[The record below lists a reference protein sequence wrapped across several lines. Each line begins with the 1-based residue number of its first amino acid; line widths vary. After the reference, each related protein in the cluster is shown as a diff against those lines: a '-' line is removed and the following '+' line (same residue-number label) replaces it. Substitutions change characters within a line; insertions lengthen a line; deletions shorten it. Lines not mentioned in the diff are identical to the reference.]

1 MAQDVYK
8 LTTLNLFEDLKNTNI
23 SNSEFKEIIASYL
36 KLGQEYI
43 KENQADLFRDLN
55 KQKEVIFSYLP
66 AFKKESLKKVAHLHK
81 TLEAEM
87 GNLDEIDTFNT
98 PEKEVQFIKVAYN
111 NGKWTI
117 STKNLEDL
125 EFTNKE
131 TPEAINSLVSLC
143 DRLDEQEAA
152 YALCHAKK
160 AGLFTMAELPYVRT
174 EDLTNTA
181 LEQKFTKDPGTVL
194 GPVEHSW
201 ESSVDNTNMP
211 VSRQIAS
218 EDSFQEM
225 DTFKDEDGDMIT
237 ISSISGDAVIT
248 FDNDIFTKEEVQQN
262 IDSGYWTK
270 VEAAD
275 ENAKVLRL
283 KKQAEPIA
291 EKLRRK
297 AVINEAIQRVA
308 AETVS
313 KLEEAKKSEL
323 EELEE
328 LAIKSEPKLRK
339 IAAKIDSITLEDDK
353 AGRKC
358 QKLVEHLDESGMTLN
373 YSREVPVYQKRTVS
387 VKEAEEVI
395 EKLRLYVSPKNM
407 AEFNE
412 IAEELF
418 TFNSKLESFSVT
430 LTNKDPRN
438 EELVQDEME
447 ALRKIIKTSQNDA
460 FVKDETYNQLD
471 KLLIAGDINFNQYNT
486 LSDYAEMD
494 SKLVLASINKIKAGL
509 NKDIKAD
516 VVSDITNK
524 VKEAFNTA
532 KEWIMDKLSFLSLQ
546 EKEIKDINEEFD
558 KVLEELDE
566 II

>member
-1 MAQDVYK
+1 MAQDAYK
-8 LTTLNLFEDLKNTNI
+8 LTALNLFEDLKNTNI
-23 SNSEFKEIIASYL
+23 SNGEFKEIIASYT
-36 KLGQEYI
+36 KLGKEYI
-43 KENQADLFRDLN
+43 KANQADLFKDLN
-55 KQKEVIFSYLP
+55 KQKEIIFSYLP
-66 AFKKESLKKVAHLHK
+66 NFKKESLKKVAHLHK
-81 TLEAEM
+81 ELEAEM
-87 GNLDEIDTFNT
+87 GNLDEIDTFNA
-98 PEKEVQFIKVAYN
+98 PEKQVQFIKVAYN
-111 NGKWTI
+111 DGKWTI
-117 STKNLEDL
+117 STKNLDNV
-125 EFTNKE
+125 EFTKKE
-131 TPEAINSLVSLC
+131 TPEAINCLVNLC

-174 EDLTNTA
+174 QDFTNTA
-181 LEQKFTKDPGTVL
+181 LETRYIKDPGTTL
-194 GPVEHSW
+194 GPIEHSW

-225 DTFKDEDGDMIT
+225 DTFEDEDGDMIT

-248 FDNDIFTKEEVQQN
+248 FNNDIYTKEEVQEK
-262 IDSGYWTK
+262 IDNGYWTK

-291 EKLRRK
+291 EKLKRK

-308 AETVS
+308 AETIS

-323 EELEE
+323 EELEQ

-395 EKLRLYVSPKNM
+395 EKLRVYVSPKNM

-412 IAEELF
+412 VAEELF

-494 SKLVLASINKIKAGL
+494 SKLVLASIKKIQAGL

-532 KEWIMDKLSFLSLQ
+532 KQWIMDKLSFLSLQ

-558 KVLEELDE
+558 RVLNELND

>member
-8 LTTLNLFEDLKNTNI
+8 LTALNLFEDLKNTNI
-23 SNSEFKEIIASYL
+23 SNGEFKEIIASYS
-36 KLGQEYI
+36 KLGKQYI
-43 KENQADLFRDLN
+43 EDNQTDLFKDLN

-66 AFKKESLKKVAHLHK
+66 SFKKESLKKVAHLHK
-81 TLEAEM
+81 ELEAEM
-87 GNLDEIDTFNT
+87 GNLDEIDTLNT
-98 PEKEVQFIKVAYN
+98 PEKQVQFIKVAYN
-111 NGKWTI
+111 GGKWTI
-117 STKNLEDL
+117 STKNLDDI
-125 EFTNKE
+125 EFTKKE
-131 TPEAINSLVSLC
+131 TPEAINCLVSLC

-174 EDLTNTA
+174 EDFTNTA
-181 LEQKFTKDPGTVL
+181 LETRYIKDPGTTL

-225 DTFKDEDGDMIT
+225 DTFEDKDGDMIT

-248 FDNDIFTKEEVQQN
+248 FNNDIYTKEEVQEK
-262 IDSGYWTK
+262 IDNGYWTK

-291 EKLRRK
+291 EKLKRK
-297 AVINEAIQRVA
+297 AVINEAIQRVT

-323 EELEE
+323 EELEQ

-395 EKLRLYVSPKNM
+395 EKLRVYVSPKNM

-412 IAEELF
+412 VAEELF

-494 SKLVLASINKIKAGL
+494 SKSVLASIKKIQAGL
-509 NKDIKAD
+509 NKEIKAD
-516 VVSDITNK
+516 FISDISNK

-532 KEWIMDKLSFLSLQ
+532 KEWIMEKLSFLSLQ

-558 KVLEELDE
+558 KVLAELDE
-566 II
+566 LI

>member
-8 LTTLNLFEDLKNTNI
+8 LTALNLFEDLKNTNI
-23 SNSEFKEIIASYL
+23 SNGEFKEIIASYS
-36 KLGQEYI
+36 KLGKQYI
-43 KENQADLFRDLN
+43 EDNQTDLFKDLN

-66 AFKKESLKKVAHLHK
+66 SFKKESLKKVAHLHK
-81 TLEAEM
+81 ELEAEM

-98 PEKEVQFIKVAYN
+98 PEKQVQFIKVAYN
-111 NGKWTI
+111 GGKWTI
-117 STKNLEDL
+117 STKNLDDI
-125 EFTNKE
+125 EFTKKE
-131 TPEAINSLVSLC
+131 TPEAINCLVSLC

-174 EDLTNTA
+174 EDFTNTA
-181 LEQKFTKDPGTVL
+181 LETRYIKDPGTTL

-218 EDSFQEM
+218 EDSFKEM
-225 DTFKDEDGDMIT
+225 DTFEDKDGDMIT

-248 FDNDIFTKEEVQQN
+248 FDNDIYTKEEVQEK
-262 IDSGYWTK
+262 IDNGYWTK
-270 VEAAD
+270 VEAAN
-275 ENAKVLRL
+275 ENAKVIRL

-291 EKLRRK
+291 ATLKRK

-308 AETVS
+308 AETVA

-323 EELEE
+323 EELEK

-358 QKLVEHLDESGMTLN
+358 QRLVEHLDESGMTIN
-373 YSREVPVYQKRTVS
+373 YSRGVEQYQKRTVP
-387 VKEAEEVI
+387 VAKAEEVL
-395 EKLRLYVSPKNM
+395 EKLRLYVSPKNLE
-407 AEFNE
+407 EFNE
-412 IAEELF
+412 AAEELF
-418 TFNSKLESFSVT
+418 IFNSKLESFSMT
-430 LTNKDPRN
+430 LTNKDPKN

-447 ALRKIIKTSQNDA
+447 ALRKIIKTSQNDT
-460 FVKDETYNQLD
+460 FVKDETYDQLD

-494 SKLVLASINKIKAGL
+494 SKLVLASIKKIKSGL
-509 NKDIKAD
+509 NKEIKAD
-516 VVSDITNK
+516 FISDISNK

-532 KEWIMDKLSFLSLQ
+532 KEWIMEKLSFLSLQ

-558 KVLEELDE
+558 KVLAELDE
-566 II
+566 LI

>member
-23 SNSEFKEIIASYL
+23 SNSEFKEIIASYS

-66 AFKKESLKKVAHLHK
+66 TFKKESLKKVAHLHK
-81 TLEAEM
+81 ELEAEM

-248 FDNDIFTKEEVQQN
+248 FDNDIFTKEEVREN
-262 IDSGYWTK
+262 IESGYWTK
-270 VEAAD
+270 VEAASKDIKLKRLEKEAESLIHAYEDKLVLD
-275 ENAKVLRL
+275 EAAQRLKDEFNEKIDLMIKSKKEQSDELIASVEPRL
-283 KKQAEPIA
+283 KKLAAKIDDITFKDKESQQKLQ
-291 EKLRRK
+291 KLRYTIGNLDLNYQRP
-297 AVINEAIQRVA
+297 VDEYQRRAI
-308 AETVS
+308 S
-313 KLEEAKKSEL
+313 KVEEVEELLEEAKK
-323 EELEE
+323 
-328 LAIKSEPKLRK
+328 
-339 IAAKIDSITLEDDK
+339 
-353 AGRKC
+353 
-358 QKLVEHLDESGMTLN
+358 
-373 YSREVPVYQKRTVS
+373 
-387 VKEAEEVI
+387 
-395 EKLRLYVSPKNM
+395 YVSPKNLK
-407 AEFNE
+407 AF
-412 IAEELF
+412 EEEVVNKF
-418 TFNSKLESFSVT
+418 FYFNSKAEQFNVS
-430 LTNKDPRN
+430 LTSRNPQN
-438 EELVQDEME
+438 EEKIQEQVEK
-447 ALRKIIKTSQNDA
+447 LRKNIKNSNNNKFYKDAAYNVLDGMLVDNIIDFSL
-460 FVKDETYNQLD
+460 YNQLSD
-471 KLLIAGDINFNQYNT
+471 LAEIN
-486 LSDYAEMD
+486 AKE
-494 SKLVLASINKIKAGL
+494 VLASMKAINLKLEKPIKSGVIES
-509 NKDIKAD
+509 IKSIFNSIKSWL
-516 VVSDITNK
+516 SDTLSY
-524 VKEAFNTA
+524 VTLQ
-532 KEWIMDKLSFLSLQ
+532 DKQ
-546 EKEIKDINEEFD
+546 VTDINE
-558 KVLEELDE
+558 KLDE
-566 II
+566 LI

>member
-1 MAQDVYK
+1 MAQDAYK
-8 LTTLNLFEDLKNTNI
+8 LTALNLFEDLKNTNI
-23 SNSEFKEIIASYL
+23 SNGEFKEIIASYT
-36 KLGQEYI
+36 KLGKEYI
-43 KENQADLFRDLN
+43 KANQADLFKDLN

-66 AFKKESLKKVAHLHK
+66 SFKKESLKKVAHLHK
-81 TLEAEM
+81 ELEAEM
-87 GNLDEIDTFNT
+87 GNLDEIDTLNT
-98 PEKEVQFIKVAYN
+98 PEKQVQFIKVAYN
-111 NGKWTI
+111 GGKWTI
-117 STKNLEDL
+117 STKNLDDI
-125 EFTNKE
+125 EFTKKE
-131 TPEAINSLVSLC
+131 TPEAINCLVSLC

-174 EDLTNTA
+174 EDFTNTA
-181 LEQKFTKDPGTVL
+181 LEPRYVKDPGTTL
-194 GPVEHSW
+194 GPIEHSW

-211 VSRQIAS
+211 VSRQMAS

-225 DTFKDEDGDMIT
+225 DTFEDKDGDMIT

-248 FDNDIFTKEEVQQN
+248 FDNNIYTKEEVQEN
-262 IDSGYWTK
+262 IDNGYWTK
-270 VEAAD
+270 VEAAN

-291 EKLRRK
+291 EKLKRK

-308 AETVS
+308 AETVA

-323 EELEE
+323 EELEQ
-328 LAIKSEPKLRK
+328 LAVKSEPKLRK

-373 YSREVPVYQKRTVS
+373 YSREVPVYQKRTVA

-395 EKLRLYVSPKNM
+395 EKLRAYVSPKNM

-412 IAEELF
+412 VADELF
-418 TFNSKLESFSVT
+418 TFNSKLESFSIT

-460 FVKDETYNQLD
+460 FIKDETYNQLD

-494 SKLVLASINKIKAGL
+494 SKLVLASIKKIQAGL
-509 NKDIKAD
+509 NKDVKAD

-532 KEWIMDKLSFLSLQ
+532 KQWIMNKLSFLSLQ

-558 KVLEELDE
+558 RVLNELND

>member
-8 LTTLNLFEDLKNTNI
+8 LTALNLFEDLKNTNI
-23 SNSEFKEIIASYL
+23 SNGEFKEIIASYS
-36 KLGQEYI
+36 KLGKQYI
-43 KENQADLFRDLN
+43 EDNQTDLFKDLN

-66 AFKKESLKKVAHLHK
+66 SFKKESLKKVAHLHK
-81 TLEAEM
+81 ELEAEM

-98 PEKEVQFIKVAYN
+98 PEKQVQFIKVAYN
-111 NGKWTI
+111 GGKWTI
-117 STKNLEDL
+117 STKNLDDI
-125 EFTNKE
+125 EFTKKE
-131 TPEAINSLVSLC
+131 TPEAINCLVSLC

-174 EDLTNTA
+174 EDFTNTA
-181 LEQKFTKDPGTVL
+181 LETRYIKDPGTTL

-218 EDSFQEM
+218 EDSFKEM
-225 DTFKDEDGDMIT
+225 DTFEDKDGDMIT

-248 FDNDIFTKEEVQQN
+248 FDNDIYTKEEVQEK
-262 IDSGYWTK
+262 IDNGYWTK
-270 VEAAD
+270 VEAAN
-275 ENAKVLRL
+275 ENAKVIRL

-291 EKLRRK
+291 ATLKRK

-308 AETVS
+308 AETVA

-323 EELEE
+323 EELEK

-358 QKLVEHLDESGMTLN
+358 QRLVEHLDESGMTIN
-373 YSREVPVYQKRTVS
+373 YSRGVEQYQKRTVP
-387 VKEAEEVI
+387 VAKAEEVL
-395 EKLRLYVSPKNM
+395 EKLRLYVSPKNLE
-407 AEFNE
+407 EFNE
-412 IAEELF
+412 AAEELF
-418 TFNSKLESFSVT
+418 IFNSKLESFSMT
-430 LTNKDPRN
+430 LTNKDPKN

-447 ALRKIIKTSQNDA
+447 ALRKIIKTSQNDT
-460 FVKDETYNQLD
+460 FVKDETYDQLD

-494 SKLVLASINKIKAGL
+494 SKLVLTSIKKIKSGL
-509 NKDIKAD
+509 NKEIKAD
-516 VVSDITNK
+516 FISDISNK

-532 KEWIMDKLSFLSLQ
+532 KEWIMEKLSFLSLQ

-558 KVLEELDE
+558 KVLAELDE
-566 II
+566 LI

>member
-23 SNSEFKEIIASYL
+23 SNSEFKEIIASYS

-66 AFKKESLKKVAHLHK
+66 TFKKESLKKVAHLHK
-81 TLEAEM
+81 ELEAEM

-248 FDNDIFTKEEVQQN
+248 FDNDIFTKEEVEEN
-262 IDSGYWTK
+262 IESGYWTK
-270 VEAAD
+270 IESSDDNIKVKKVKHQLSEVTAGPIREEQVELEA
-275 ENAKVLRL
+275 NRRL
-283 KKQAEPIA
+283 IQEYQ
-291 EKLRRK
+291 EKLDNLQK
-297 AVINEAIQRVA
+297 
-308 AETVS
+308 S
-313 KLEEAKKSEL
+313 KLEEVRKKAEPLKAKAQKY
-323 EELEE
+323 
-328 LAIKSEPKLRK
+328 
-339 IAAKIDSITLEDDK
+339 AAKLDSLTLENGK
-353 AGRKC
+353 VERKL
-358 QKLVEHLDESGMTLN
+358 QRMKFDTDSGVQVKHSL
-373 YSREVPVYQKRTVS
+373 PVKDYQTKMVT
-387 VKEAEEVI
+387 VKEAQELLDLLYHRYGEKNAKLFQELNEGLFKQVDAI
-395 EKLRLYVSPKNM
+395 EQFSLGLSNTQENEKDINRKMDFYRKKMQSSKN
-407 AEFNE
+407 
-412 IAEELF
+412 
-418 TFNSKLESFSVT
+418 
-430 LTNKDPRN
+430 
-438 EELVQDEME
+438 
-447 ALRKIIKTSQNDA
+447 IISMKNDA
-460 FVKDETYNQLD
+460 YNQLD
-471 KLLIAGDINFNQYNT
+471 NMLINGYINFNQYNNLCDFAETDARTT
-486 LSDYAEMD
+486 LVA
-494 SKLVLASINKIKAGL
+494 I
-509 NKDIKAD
+509 KDIKASLD
-516 VVSDITNK
+516 KSINCSVISDLKDKFLGWIDSAKSWFTESISFIT
-524 VKEAFNTA
+524 
-532 KEWIMDKLSFLSLQ
+532 LL
-546 EKEIKDINEEFD
+546 EKETKDIND
-558 KVLEELDE
+558 QLEIFIQEGE
-566 II
+566 

>member
-1 MAQDVYK
+1 MVVPAYR
-8 LTTLNLFEDLKNTNI
+8 LTTLDLFEDLKDTNI
-23 SNSEFKEIIASYL
+23 KNEDFKVILSSYNKLAS
-36 KLGQEYI
+36 EYI
-43 KENQADLFRDLN
+43 KNNQADLYKDLN
-55 KQKEVIFSYLP
+55 KQKEILFSYLP
-66 AFKKESLKKVAHLHK
+66 TFKKESIRKVASLHK
-81 TLEAEM
+81 QLEAEM
-87 GNLDEIDTFNT
+87 GNLDEIDTLQT
-98 PEKEVQFIKVAYN
+98 PEKQVQFIKVAYN

-117 STKNLEDL
+117 QARNFDNT
-125 EFTNKE
+125 EFSNKE
-131 TPEAINSLVSLC
+131 TPEAINCLVTLC

-160 AGLFTMAELPYVRT
+160 AGLFTIAALPYVRT
-174 EDLTNTA
+174 EDFNNTA
-181 LEQKFTKDPGTVL
+181 LETRYIKDPGTTL

-218 EDSFQEM
+218 EDLVQEM
-225 DTFKDEDGDMIT
+225 DTFEDQDGDRIT
-237 ISSISGDAVIT
+237 ISSVSGDAVIT
-248 FDNDIFTKEEVQQN
+248 FDNDIYTKEEVEEN
-262 IDSGYWTK
+262 INSGHWTK

-291 EKLRRK
+291 EKLKRK

-308 AETVS
+308 AETIS

-323 EELEE
+323 EQLEQ

-395 EKLRLYVSPKNM
+395 EKLRVYVSPKNM

-471 KLLIAGDINFNQYNT
+471 KLLIAGDINFDQYNT

-494 SKLVLASINKIKAGL
+494 SKSVLASIKKIQAGL

-516 VVSDITNK
+516 VVSNIANK

-532 KEWIMDKLSFLSLQ
+532 KGWIMDKLSFLSLQ

-558 KVLEELDE
+558 RVLDE
-566 II
+566 LNHII